1 MNTEDI
7 GFGGLKLAQDP
18 DGFRYGIDAVILA
31 DFAFSICPEAENIID
46 LGTGNGII
54 PLILSHKN
62 GNAAFTGLDIQERA
76 VEAARFSA
84 EINGL
89 SGRLRFIRGDVKE
102 ASALLPLHKADAV
115 TCNPPYVA
123 RGGGLANSDSGRYI
137 ARHETTATL
146 EDFVKAAARILKD
159 RGTFF
164 YGSQTFKA
172 C

>member
-62 GNAAFTGLDIQERA
+62 GNAAFTGLDIQEGSRGGALQCGNKRA
-76 VEAARFSA
+76 FRETEIHKGRREGSLCAA
-84 EINGL
+84 
-89 SGRLRFIRGDVKE
+89 
-102 ASALLPLHKADAV
+102 ASA
-115 TCNPPYVA
+115 
-123 RGGGLANSDSGRYI
+123 
-137 ARHETTATL
+137 
-146 EDFVKAAARILKD
+146 
-159 RGTFF
+159 
-164 YGSQTFKA
+164 
-172 C
+172 